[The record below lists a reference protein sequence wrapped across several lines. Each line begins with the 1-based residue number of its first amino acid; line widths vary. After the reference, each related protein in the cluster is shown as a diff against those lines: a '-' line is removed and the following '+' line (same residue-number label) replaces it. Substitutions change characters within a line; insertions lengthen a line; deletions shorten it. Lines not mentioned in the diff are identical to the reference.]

1 MRNWIKYLIV
11 TIIVALLTNGGQF
24 YIWNHYID
32 KIKTDYESQIDILS
46 STLEDIGD
54 LVDVYSVRTTVT
66 PGKVVNLEDLEKIQ
80 IPVSLITD
88 SYAQEPDDVKD
99 KFYKV
104 SLKPGTL
111 LTDDVLMEEEM
122 DDTVREMDLIADTWS
137 VGLQEGDYI
146 DYEITYP
153 YGEKYV
159 VLSHIRVEAIND
171 TTIKTYLTG
180 IQRHIYN
187 GALVDYFLQR
197 EKGATVNL
205 VKYLE
210 PGVQKPAEITYSV
223 PDNILSIITEDPNVI
238 EKINTQLNMEKR
250 SIIDKVIDN
259 ISDLDISTLSS
270 GRKQIES
277 NINGASR
284 DFSDELEKQLEEEA
298 KAAKKRS
305 YEDKS
310 KSKDDTQSGLNI
322 GEGVVE

>member
-11 TIIVALLTNGGQF
+11 TIIVALLTNGGQLYF
-24 YIWNHYID
+24 WNHYID
-32 KIKTDYESQIDILS
+32 KIKTDYESEIEILS

-66 PGKVVNLEDLEKIQ
+66 PGKEVKLEDLEKVQ

-88 SYAQEPDDVKD
+88 SYAQESTDVEK
-99 KFYKV
+99 KFYKI
-104 SLKPGTL
+104 SMKPGTL
-111 LTDDVLMEEEM
+111 LTDDMLMKEEM

-137 VGLQEGDYI
+137 VGLEEGNYI

-153 YGEKYV
+153 YGEKYI

-171 TTIKTYLTG
+171 STIKTYLNSV
-180 IQRHIYN
+180 QRHIYN

-197 EKGATVNL
+197 DKGATVNL

-223 PDNILSIITEDPNVI
+223 PDNILSIITEDPNVV

-250 SIIDKVIDN
+250 NIIDKVIDN
-259 ISDLDISTLSS
+259 VSEFDISTLSG
-270 GRKQIES
+270 GRKRIES
-277 NINGASR
+277 DINGASR
-284 DFSDELEKQLEEEA
+284 DFSDELEKKLEEEA
-298 KAAKKRS
+298 KAARKQK
-305 YEDKS
+305 YENNDS
-310 KSKDDTQSGLNI
+310 STDNTQSGLNI